1 MWALHLELLVPTPS
15 LAFQFFPGDTNRMD
29 TGEMIVVLSRL
40 IMGALAAFFA
50 IMLWSRTR
58 DIAWMLMVG
67 GTIAAY
73 GEVLFGVLGLFGM
86 SPAVPGSLP
95 LVTLIVPNIP
105 VMFFISA
112 FLVMVIRSYGSH

>member
-1 MWALHLELLVPTPS
+1 M
-15 LAFQFFPGDTNRMD
+15 N

-40 IMGALAAFFA
+40 VMGALAAFFA

-73 GEVLFGVLGLFGM
+73 GEALFTVLGLFGISAAIPLGFM
-86 SPAVPGSLP
+86 P
-95 LVTLIVPNIP
+95 LVTAIVPNIP
-105 VMFFISA
+105 AMFFISA
-112 FLVMVIRSYGSH
+112 FLVMVIRSYGPR